1 MAGDNQKI
9 SFAIALIRKGA
20 TRRAVERE
28 SGLSTATVRKLFA
41 AIEKE
46 MA

>member
-1 MAGDNQKI
+1 MTDKEKHD
-9 SFAIALIRKGA
+9 FAIALIRKGA

-28 SGLSTATVRKLFA
+28 TGLSVQVVRKLFLE
-41 AIEKE
+41 IEKE